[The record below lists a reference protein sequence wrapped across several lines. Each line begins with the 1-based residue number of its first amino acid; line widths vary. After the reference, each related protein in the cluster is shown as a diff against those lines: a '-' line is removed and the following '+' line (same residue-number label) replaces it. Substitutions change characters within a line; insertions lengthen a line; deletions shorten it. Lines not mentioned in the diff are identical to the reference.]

1 MKKQY
6 LKPEWEIFDFAAEQ
20 MIAQSVT
27 DPEKD
32 DVPWTDEEE
41 EAGTNKFKHDWGS
54 SKWSDS
60 ISVYS

>member
-27 DPEKD
+27 GPEKD
-32 DVPWTDEEE
+32 KVDWEEDGEE
-41 EAGTNKFKHDWGS
+41 EAGTNKLKHDWGS
-54 SKWSDS
+54 SKW
-60 ISVYS
+60 

>member
-27 DPEKD
+27 DPENDKVD
-32 DVPWTDEEE
+32 WEEDGEE
-41 EAGTNKFKHDWGS
+41 EAGTNKLKHDWGS
-54 SKWSDS
+54 SKW
-60 ISVYS
+60 

>member
-6 LKPEWEIFDFAAEQ
+6 LKPEWEIFDFAAEK

-32 DVPWTDEEE
+32 KVDWDEDGEE

-54 SKWSDS
+54 SKW
-60 ISVYS
+60 